1 MFASLVPPRPAL
13 DHLETALAE
22 LPPAEEETPALRWV
36 PAHQRHITLAFHGD
50 VPDQEAERIRAELAT
65 LAAATPPPVLRLAG
79 AGVFSDRVLW
89 AGVQARAPEGASS
102 PGPTETTRDP
112 LVELMIGCRDAVS
125 EDSRRRRPGAEAPG
139 PEDAAASATSAAS
152 PLSVPAEDAWN
163 SDSPAEDPVPHLTL
177 ARSSRR
183 GLGAEQLRRRAAE
196 LADYAGPEWRAGELL
211 LMRSQLGAGPRGTT
225 HHTVVAELP
234 LAD

>member
-13 DHLETALAE
+13 DDLETALAE
-22 LPPAEEETPALRWV
+22 LPAAEEEETPALRWV

-65 LAAATPPPVLRLAG
+65 LASATPPPILRLAG
-79 AGVFSDRVLW
+79 AGMFSDRVLW
-89 AGVQARAPEGASS
+89 AGVQARDPGSASS

-112 LVELMIGCRDAVS
+112 LVALMIACRDAVS
-125 EDSRRRRPGAEAPG
+125 EDGRRRRPGAEAPG
-139 PEDAAASATSAAS
+139 PADAAASPAS
-152 PLSVPAEDAWN
+152 TASVPTEDAWG

-183 GLGAEQLRRRAAE
+183 GVGVEQLRRRAAE
-196 LADYAGPEWRAGELL
+196 LADYAGPEWRAGALL
-211 LMRSQLGAGPRGTT
+211 LMRSQLGAGPRGTA

-234 LAD
+234 LAG